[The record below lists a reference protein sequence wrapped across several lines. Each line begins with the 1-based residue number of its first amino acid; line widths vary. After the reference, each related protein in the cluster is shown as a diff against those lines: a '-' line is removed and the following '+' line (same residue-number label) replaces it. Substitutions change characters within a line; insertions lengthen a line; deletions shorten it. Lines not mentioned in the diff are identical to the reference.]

1 MVTGL
6 CRPRNP
12 TSGNW
17 MTWKIKVIVSSPIIS
32 SRPVYTSVLSARIS
46 KVQLRSP
53 LPPEKPSLELLSDR
67 LLNGRESQ
75 LAHVSAPFP
84 PKTVT
89 IRSSPGVRG
98 MKPLQAQQRAAA
110 GQIHLR

>member
-6 CRPRNP
+6 CPHRNL

-17 MTWKIKVIVSSPIIS
+17 MTWKIKVIVSSPIVS
-32 SRPVYTSVLSARIS
+32 SRPVYTSVLSATTS
-46 KVQLRSP
+46 KVQLHPPR
-53 LPPEKPSLELLSDR
+53 PEKPSLELLSDG
-67 LLNGRESQ
+67 LLNGPESQ

-89 IRSSPGVRG
+89 ICSSPGVGR
-98 MKPLQAQQRAAA
+98 MKPLRAQQQAAA
-110 GQIHLR
+110 GQVHLR